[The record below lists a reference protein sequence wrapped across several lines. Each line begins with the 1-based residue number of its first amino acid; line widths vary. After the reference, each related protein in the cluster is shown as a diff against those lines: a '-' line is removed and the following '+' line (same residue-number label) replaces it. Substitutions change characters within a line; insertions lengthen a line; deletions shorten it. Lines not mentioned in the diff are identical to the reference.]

1 MDTLVFHRTWF
12 GEAIGDEARN
22 VSVFES
28 LFQKFLFIH
37 IGYVLMKHFYHNE
50 KRGYLL
56 SENKDFYLFSSLF
69 PPINSIFCFLLVFY
83 DVFPRIDDT
92 SMILLSLFSRSLIR

>member
-12 GEAIGDEARN
+12 GEAIGDEARY

-37 IGYVLMKHFYHNE
+37 SCYVFGKNFYYNE
-50 KRGYLL
+50 KNGCLL
-56 SENKDFYLFSSLF
+56 SENSNFLYVFVAYFRLLLAF
-69 PPINSIFCFLLVFY
+69 FCFLLVF
-83 DVFPRIDDT
+83 
-92 SMILLSLFSRSLIR
+92 L

>member
-37 IGYVLMKHFYHNE
+37 SCYVFSKNFYYNE

-56 SENKDFYLFSSLF
+56 PENSTFLYVFVAYFRLLIAS
-69 PPINSIFCFLLVFY
+69 FCFLLVF
-83 DVFPRIDDT
+83 
-92 SMILLSLFSRSLIR
+92 L